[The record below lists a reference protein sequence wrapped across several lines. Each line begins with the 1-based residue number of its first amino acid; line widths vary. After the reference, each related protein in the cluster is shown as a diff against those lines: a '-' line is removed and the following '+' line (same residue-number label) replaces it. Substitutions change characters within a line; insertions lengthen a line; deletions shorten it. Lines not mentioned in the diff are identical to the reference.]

1 MGILFGI
8 FLFLTIVMLV
18 MLIGFLAIII
28 YGEIKDDLEEIY
40 GKWKERRKKEVRPL
54 PQNHAQGKGQRN
66 RFMNLSF
73 VYYNFIV
80 AEESELDKR
89 CKM

>member
-40 GKWKERRKKEVRPL
+40 GKWKERRKKR
-54 PQNHAQGKGQRN
+54 
-66 RFMNLSF
+66 
-73 VYYNFIV
+73 
-80 AEESELDKR
+80 SEALTSKSR
-89 CKM
+89 TR